1 MRGVLAESWRYFCE
15 GSAIVAE
22 GLLTVLTWIVWVLF
36 VTALAAAAI
45 AGVVSLVAAVLE
57 RAA

>member
-22 GLLTVLTWIVWVLF
+22 GLLTVLTWLVWVLF
-36 VTALAAAAI
+36 VTALAVAAS
-45 AGVVSLVAAVLE
+45 AGAVSLVAALWEV
-57 RAA
+57 AT